1 MLIFL
6 MGFFYALN
14 YHFAVFSKMMHI
26 KDTVEVATCC
36 ANYGCLSRLHFCSMS
51 EICGC
56 FGELGK
62 RRPFLRS
69 IIAETLKQSI
79 RMKQTASIPATDIN
93 VVSKS
98 SVLTMWL
105 NRENQLFSSVLE
117 ESVSNRQVCL
127 MAHASL
133 AFSALVC
140 AGFVS
145 AVPALLCLAWFVV
158 SLHLAWKGGLR

>member
-1 MLIFL
+1 
-6 MGFFYALN
+6 
-14 YHFAVFSKMMHI
+14 
-26 KDTVEVATCC
+26 
-36 ANYGCLSRLHFCSMS
+36 
-51 EICGC
+51 
-56 FGELGK
+56 
-62 RRPFLRS
+62 
-69 IIAETLKQSI
+69 
-79 RMKQTASIPATDIN
+79 MKQTVSIPATDIS

-140 AGFVS
+140 AAFKKLSSKVCGLKNNPHLCSVVHLKQAENTADFTVGIFCVHGLPYTYSSVPCGALMRPLPVQGGSQRGAELFLFPSRNNQHIVS
-145 AVPALLCLAWFVV
+145 F
-158 SLHLAWKGGLR
+158 

>member
-1 MLIFL
+1 M
-6 MGFFYALN
+6 
-14 YHFAVFSKMMHI
+14 
-26 KDTVEVATCC
+26 
-36 ANYGCLSRLHFCSMS
+36 
-51 EICGC
+51 
-56 FGELGK
+56 
-62 RRPFLRS
+62 RS
-69 IIAETLKQSI
+69 IIAETLKQST
-79 RMKQTASIPATDIN
+79 RMKQTVSIPATDIN

-140 AGFVS
+140 AGFLPDEPES
-145 AVPALLCLAWFVV
+145 DCLLLYAYQEPVPRHDTVL
-158 SLHLAWKGGLR
+158 

>member
-62 RRPFLRS
+62 RGSPD
-69 IIAETLKQSI
+69 K
-79 RMKQTASIPATDIN
+79 P
-93 VVSKS
+93 
-98 SVLTMWL
+98 
-105 NRENQLFSSVLE
+105 
-117 ESVSNRQVCL
+117 
-127 MAHASL
+127 
-133 AFSALVC
+133 
-140 AGFVS
+140 
-145 AVPALLCLAWFVV
+145 
-158 SLHLAWKGGLR
+158 GGLSIQLCKSEKKEFYIRYSS

>member
-1 MLIFL
+1 MFGDTGNGSRSFSAYNAKHLI
-6 MGFFYALN
+6 N
-14 YHFAVFSKMMHI
+14 
-26 KDTVEVATCC
+26 
-36 ANYGCLSRLHFCSMS
+36 
-51 EICGC
+51 
-56 FGELGK
+56 
-62 RRPFLRS
+62 
-69 IIAETLKQSI
+69 
-79 RMKQTASIPATDIN
+79 MKQTVSIPATDIN

-117 ESVSNRQVCL
+117 DSVSNRQVCL

-140 AGFVS
+140 AAFVS

>member
-1 MLIFL
+1 MIRLFHTKI
-6 MGFFYALN
+6 GFYRIYPSGFY
-14 YHFAVFSKMMHI
+14 V
-26 KDTVEVATCC
+26 D
-36 ANYGCLSRLHFCSMS
+36 
-51 EICGC
+51 
-56 FGELGK
+56 
-62 RRPFLRS
+62 P
-69 IIAETLKQSI
+69 
-79 RMKQTASIPATDIN
+79 
-93 VVSKS
+93 
-98 SVLTMWL
+98 
-105 NRENQLFSSVLE
+105 ENQLFSSVLE

>member
-1 MLIFL
+1 MFGDTGNGSRSFSAYNAKHLI
-6 MGFFYALN
+6 N
-14 YHFAVFSKMMHI
+14 
-26 KDTVEVATCC
+26 
-36 ANYGCLSRLHFCSMS
+36 
-51 EICGC
+51 
-56 FGELGK
+56 
-62 RRPFLRS
+62 
-69 IIAETLKQSI
+69 
-79 RMKQTASIPATDIN
+79 MKQTVSIPATDIN

-158 SLHLAWKGGLR
+158 SLHVCKKGGLK

>member
-62 RRPFLRS
+62 RRAQFENLG
-69 IIAETLKQSI
+69 ELVK
-79 RMKQTASIPATDIN
+79 IPI
-93 VVSKS
+93 
-98 SVLTMWL
+98 
-105 NRENQLFSSVLE
+105 
-117 ESVSNRQVCL
+117 
-127 MAHASL
+127 
-133 AFSALVC
+133 
-140 AGFVS
+140 FV
-145 AVPALLCLAWFVV
+145 
-158 SLHLAWKGGLR
+158 G

>member
-1 MLIFL
+1 
-6 MGFFYALN
+6 
-14 YHFAVFSKMMHI
+14 
-26 KDTVEVATCC
+26 
-36 ANYGCLSRLHFCSMS
+36 
-51 EICGC
+51 
-56 FGELGK
+56 
-62 RRPFLRS
+62 
-69 IIAETLKQSI
+69 
-79 RMKQTASIPATDIN
+79 MKQTASIPATDIN

-127 MAHASL
+127 MASL

-158 SLHLAWKGGLR
+158 SLHLCKKGGLK